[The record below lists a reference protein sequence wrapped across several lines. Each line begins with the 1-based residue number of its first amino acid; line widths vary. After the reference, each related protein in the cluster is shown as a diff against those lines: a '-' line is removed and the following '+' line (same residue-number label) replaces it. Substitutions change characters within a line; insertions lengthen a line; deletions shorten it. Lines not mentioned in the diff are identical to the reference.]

1 LVRTSNPSGADI
13 QELEVAGEP
22 LYLKVARLVE
32 KWGEGSRG
40 ERGLNPVGVVVGATA
55 PEQAAAVRKELP
67 EAFFLV
73 PGYGAQGGGAQ
84 ELAPFFIEGGRGV
97 VVNSSR
103 SVLYAFDGKE
113 GDWREAVGEAASSAR
128 EDLETVRTQSG

>member
-1 LVRTSNPSGADI
+1 M
-13 QELEVAGEP
+13 
-22 LYLKVARLVE
+22 
-32 KWGEGSRG
+32 
-40 ERGLNPVGVVVGATA
+40 NPVGVVVGATA

-103 SVLYAFDGKE
+103 SVLYAFDGQE